1 MKPLI
6 GTQVLMVKHGV
17 NKMKKIKKLFIL
29 PLLALSLFNVNN
41 TQLTNS
47 QLQLEETTND
57 KNIVGIRKETTS
69 TPNNDVKV
77 SNILK
82 VQASNVENGKRSL
95 RFVAGI
101 SSLSLKAH
109 FHREEIKVN
118 DEVIMKANDI
128 EVTCAYSKILNG
140 TVEQTASEVFGNEYN
155 YFVAYTL
162 KDIPEEYWSTVINVS
177 LVLED
182 GKQVSTKKANVDA
195 FNTNDTSIYS
205 FNKIEENGV
214 VTGYDVAPNSDFE
227 KNKDKLVNAIF
238 PKYYY
243 ENVSDNDT
251 EFIGKKTNITEIGHK
266 TGRTGVGFG
275 GDLSIGNKYLKSVV
289 IPEGVKTLNFNA
301 FSTCY
306 ALETIQL
313 PSTLT
318 KIEDFA
324 FGSCTSLKNVIIPE
338 SVTSIGHGAFV
349 SCTSL
354 GTLVFNGNIN
364 LGDFTFAAHDE
375 NLIIYDRCTTINK
388 KSSWEFSGQYYIYSK
403 EENKT
408 VPDNTNG
415 YWHYNE
421 NGEPKPWIETTK
433 NK

>member
-1 MKPLI
+1 
-6 GTQVLMVKHGV
+6 MVKHGV

-57 KNIVGIRKETTS
+57 KNIVGIRKEITS
-69 TPNNDVKV
+69 TSNNDVKV
-77 SNILK
+77 SNVLK
-82 VQASNVENGKRSL
+82 VQASNEENGKRSL

-101 SSLSLKAH
+101 SSLSLNAH
-109 FHREEIKVN
+109 FHRDEIKVN
-118 DEVIMKANDI
+118 DVIMKANDI
-128 EVTCAYSKILNG
+128 AVTCAYSKILNG
-140 TVEQTASEVFGNEYN
+140 SQEQTASEVFENDEYK
-155 YFVAYTL
+155 YFIAYTL

-182 GKQVSTKKANVDA
+182 GKQVATKKANVDA

-243 ENVSDNDT
+243 ENVSNNDT
-251 EFIGKKTNITEIGHK
+251 EFIGKKTNITTIGHK
-266 TGRTGVGFG
+266 EGNAGVGFG
-275 GDLSIGNKYLKSVV
+275 GNPENGNNYLKSVIV
-289 IPEGVKTLNFNA
+289 PEGVKVLNYSA
-301 FSTCY
+301 FATCY

-318 KIEDFA
+318 TIGEYA
-324 FGSCTSLKNVIIPE
+324 FSTCTSLKNVIIPE
-338 SVTSIGHGAFV
+338 SVTSIGHFAFV

-354 GTLVFNGNIN
+354 KTLVFNGNIN
-364 LGDFTFAAHDE
+364 LSDYTFFAHDD
-375 NLIIYDRCTTINK
+375 NLIIYDRCTSSNK
-388 KSSWEFSGQYYIYSK
+388 SDNWTFTGKYYIYSSTQPTS
-403 EENKT
+403 N
-408 VPDNTNG
+408 PTNADG
-415 YWHYNE
+415 YWHYVNNE
-421 NGEPKPWIETTK
+421 PVIWEISTVESK
-433 NK
+433 